1 MQARDRIASP
11 RAELMR
17 SVDVDVT
24 VRLARALADEFLRQ
38 AADPDEPL
46 TMAERRGLLT
56 IASAVD
62 ARITRWAGLPA
73 RSPEAQLIIDKA
85 LAAVLP

>member
-1 MQARDRIASP
+1 
-11 RAELMR
+11 MR
-17 SVDVDVT
+17 SVDADAV

-56 IASAVD
+56 IAAAVD
-62 ARITRWAGLPA
+62 AEVARWAGLEP
-73 RSPEAQLIIDKA
+73 RSAEAQAVIDKA
-85 LAAVLP
+85 LAAVLTDGL